1 MKRLSALLFLPLLA
15 APVHADLNVGVSVST
30 TGPGASLGIPERNTV
45 RLLPTEIAGERV
57 NYILLDDAT
66 DSTAAAKNARKLVS
80 ENKVDLLIGSSTV
93 PTSSAMAQ
101 VARESST
108 PLIVLAPLAPQG
120 EEKAWVFTV
129 PQTNELMAGALIEH
143 MQADDVKTLG
153 FIGYSDAW
161 GDDWHRV
168 LAELGAAAG
177 IRLTSNERFNRTDAS
192 VSGQALKV
200 IASRPDAVLIG
211 ATGTPAALP
220 HTELRRLGF
229 RGTIYH
235 THGAANQ
242 AFLRIGGKALDGA
255 ILPVGPVVVWDELP
269 DSHPSKAIASEYAQA
284 YEEAH
289 GPNSLSPFGAYMYDA
304 MQLFKVATPKALE
317 QAQPGS
323 AEFRSALREAME
335 NARDVVGTHGV
346 YNLSPDDHFGHD
358 ERGRALVRVEDQKWV
373 LLEQAD

>member
-1 MKRLSALLFLPLLA
+1 
-15 APVHADLNVGVSVST
+15 
-30 TGPGASLGIPERNTV
+30 
-45 RLLPTEIAGERV
+45 
-57 NYILLDDAT
+57 
-66 DSTAAAKNARKLVS
+66 
-80 ENKVDLLIGSSTV
+80 
-93 PTSSAMAQ
+93 
-101 VARESST
+101 
-108 PLIVLAPLAPQG
+108 
-120 EEKAWVFTV
+120 VFTV

-143 MQADDVKTLG
+143 MQANGVKTLG

-168 LAELGAAAG
+168 LAELGSAAG
-177 IRLTSNERFNRTDAS
+177 IRLSSNERFNRTDAS

-269 DSHPSKAIASEYAQA
+269 DSHPSKAIAGEYAQA
-284 YEEAH
+284 YEEVH

-304 MQLFKVATPKALE
+304 VQLFKAAAPKALE